1 MLKATSC
8 VGSGF
13 CCTKAICFEG
23 QKKLGKAITP
33 CPLLRWDGKRHKCG
47 LLEDAEPAEAERL
60 KESLAVGAGC
70 CMPLFN
76 DWRKVL
82 KDRTKP

>member
-1 MLKATSC
+1 MSNAKPC

-13 CCTKAICFEG
+13 CCSKAICFEG
-23 QKKLGKAITP
+23 QRKLGKAITP

-47 LLEDAEPAEAERL
+47 LLEDATPEDAATL
-60 KESLAVGAGC
+60 KDSLAIGAGC

-76 DWRKVL
+76 TWRQDL
-82 KDRTKP
+82 KDRTKQ